1 MARKGDFR
9 VLSLGLLAVWASA
22 CGGEPGAQPDVQE
35 ISSYALSANALSANA
50 LSANA
55 LSANALSA
63 NALSANAL
71 SANALS
77 ANALSAKALED
88 PLAREFLKYVVS
100 CALPADQTVNM
111 TIQGKAYSFPG
122 SLGMEPQ
129 WGQRGGSCDES
140 CQRWVTACV
149 LARVDF
155 LGVERPISVRGLNPG
170 LRTSFKEALD
180 FPVSEATY
188 FGNVFAPDKPLF
200 ACLAPGKTTDAR
212 VCGDSMKSCPMQVVG
227 PCARACVFEGV
238 FGSFNLCSTSGK
250 ALRPETYAESV
261 TVFLP
266 KSDM

>member
-1 MARKGDFR
+1 MARKGDYR
-9 VLSLGLLAVWASA
+9 VLGFGLLAVWAAA
-22 CGGEPGAQPDVQE
+22 CGGGETGVE
-35 ISSYALSANALSANA
+35 EVSGYALSANALSANA

-77 ANALSAKALED
+77 ANALTSKALED

-100 CALPADQTVNM
+100 CALPADKSIKMQ
-111 TIQGKAYSFPG
+111 IDGKSYTFPG

-129 WGQRGGSCDES
+129 WGERGGSCDES

-155 LGVERPISVRGLNPG
+155 LGIERPISVRGLNPG
-170 LRTSFKEALD
+170 LRTTVKEALD

-188 FGNVFAPDKPLF
+188 FGNVFAPGKPLY
-200 ACLAPGKTTDAR
+200 ACLSPGLTTDQR
-212 VCGDSMKSCPMQVVG
+212 VCGDSMASCPMQVVG
-227 PCARACVFEGV
+227 SCARACAFEGP
-238 FGSFNLCSTSGK
+238 FGSFNFCSTSGK